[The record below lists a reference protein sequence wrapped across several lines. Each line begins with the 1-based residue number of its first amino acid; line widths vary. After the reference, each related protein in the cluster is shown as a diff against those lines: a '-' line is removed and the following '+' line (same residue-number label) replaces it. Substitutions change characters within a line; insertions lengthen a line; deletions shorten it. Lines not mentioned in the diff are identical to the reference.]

1 MKDKKF
7 KIPKYVI
14 EECLRESLESV
25 KTKKKKS
32 R

>member
-14 EECLRESLESV
+14 EECLRESLERV
-25 KTKKKKS
+25 EPKKKKS

>member
-14 EECLRESLESV
+14 EECLSESLENA
-25 KTKKKKS
+25 KPKKKKS

>member
-1 MKDKKF
+1 MRDKKF

-14 EECLRESLESV
+14 EECLRESLEKSES
-25 KTKKKKS
+25 KKKKS